1 MPHRLVHYISIASC
15 PTSQALGS
23 ITICFISITPQMKQ
37 PAFQPTLL
45 PSQRP
50 LSRGPLN
57 VTHFLAVQP
66 RAEIPFSFVG
76 TVGLGSG
83 RWVPWRKL
91 IGQFHPLHL
100 SALRWLNC
108 PPWFSQLQGPIP
120 GVAILSPNDPCPQH
134 FQGTQK
140 IEVNLLIEMQIVAKG
155 LGRTHLV
162 SFKSNLRFCLRPSV
176 PCASQ
181 LWCHSNTS
189 CCCSA
194 MEIRDVS
201 AVSHMK
207 GNSSDSAELLEIW
220 ILSSTF

>member
-1 MPHRLVHYISIASC
+1 MNRGRNAANATQTGALYLHCLMPYFSSPGKYHHMFHFHYPPDEIASL
-15 PTSQALGS
+15 PTHTVAKSKTG
-23 ITICFISITPQMKQ
+23 
-37 PAFQPTLL
+37 
-45 PSQRP
+45 RP

-76 TVGLGSG
+76 LGSG

-91 IGQFHPLHL
+91 TGQFHPLHL

-140 IEVNLLIEMQIVAKG
+140 IEVNL
-155 LGRTHLV
+155 
-162 SFKSNLRFCLRPSV
+162 
-176 PCASQ
+176 
-181 LWCHSNTS
+181 
-189 CCCSA
+189 
-194 MEIRDVS
+194 
-201 AVSHMK
+201 
-207 GNSSDSAELLEIW
+207 
-220 ILSSTF
+220 